1 MRKITAILILSGS
14 LGFTATA
21 FANDVTLALQPPEA
35 LKALC
40 DKVGG
45 KFSQDASGY
54 ECGTNCQ
61 GKPGTDCTVFCKP
74 GAKCYA
80 QVIRGRRVHNAE
92 DALKVPAKKAR

>member
-1 MRKITAILILSGS
+1 MRKITAILILFGS
-14 LGFTATA
+14 LGFCATA

-35 LKALC
+35 LKAVC

-54 ECGTNCQ
+54 ECGTDCQ

-74 GAKCYA
+74 GEKCYA
-80 QVIRGRRVHNAE
+80 QVTRGRRVHSVE
-92 DALKVPAKKAR
+92 DALKVPAKRAK